1 MLTAIIFG
9 VVVIF
14 AASALASVPREG
26 KSIAVFSWPGA
37 KQSSVI
43 EIIVEAD
50 GVIKNFGQFS
60 WVAISN
66 YDKKNRVQRL
76 YKAGALLVLD
86 AALVS
91 TCLNL

>member
-1 MLTAIIFG
+1 MLAAIIFG
-9 VVVIF
+9 VAVIF

-26 KSIAVFSWPGA
+26 KSIAVFAWPGA
-37 KQSSVI
+37 KQPNSI

-50 GVIKNFGQFS
+50 GVIKDFGRYS
-60 WVAISN
+60 WIAVTD
-66 YDKKNRVQRL
+66 YDDETRVQRL
-76 YKAGALLVLD
+76 YQAGALLVLD